1 MKGIHIVLVLGLA
14 LVNGSAHPAC
24 AQQPKADTPP
34 ATAAAAPPEKTPV
47 PGVYDHPLLQQRIS
61 INLKDAN
68 INQAVEALSKVAKV
82 SLVVERPVSLS
93 LKPVTLAINQAR
105 LRDVLD
111 MLGQLYGYRWRRKND
126 VFLLTIVPQQQD
138 MEAFAKDA
146 MQTIYDQVLT
156 PDQREKVD
164 RDGYINGKDLTPG
177 QQGILMGYL
186 QDMMSFAMGQ
196 NIGIGKVVL
205 DRANHKFSIEGN
217 DNKEDAGSGSKP

>member
-1 MKGIHIVLVLGLA
+1 MKRICVLWALGLA
-14 LVNGSAHPAC
+14 LVSSGAHPAH
-24 AQQPKADTPP
+24 AQQPKTNTPP
-34 ATAAAAPPEKTPV
+34 ATAAAAPSEKTPV
-47 PGVYDHPLLQQRIS
+47 PAVYDHPLLQQRIS
-61 INLKDAN
+61 MNLKDAN
-68 INQAVEALSKVAKV
+68 INQAVEALAKVAKV

-164 RDGYINGKDLTPG
+164 RDGYINGKELTPG

-186 QDMMSFAMGQ
+186 QDMMSLAMGQ
-196 NIGIGKVVL
+196 NMGIGKVTL

-217 DNKEDAGSGSKP
+217 DNKEDAGNGGKP